1 MTTKL
6 KGLASQ
12 AFELSALQKDQ
23 SWRSSFYMVGI
34 VENEVEGRS
43 QPRKIINKL
52 VKKPSLF
59 QD

>member
-6 KGLASQ
+6 KDLAWQ
-12 AFELSALQKDQ
+12 GFELSELNKDAR
-23 SWRSSFYMVGI
+23 SRSSFYRVGI

-43 QPRKIINKL
+43 QPRKIFNKL
-52 VKKPSLF
+52 VKKQSLF

>member
-6 KGLASQ
+6 KDWARQGV
-12 AFELSALQKDQ
+12 ELSEIKKDAR
-23 SWRSSFYMVGI
+23 SRSSLYRVGI